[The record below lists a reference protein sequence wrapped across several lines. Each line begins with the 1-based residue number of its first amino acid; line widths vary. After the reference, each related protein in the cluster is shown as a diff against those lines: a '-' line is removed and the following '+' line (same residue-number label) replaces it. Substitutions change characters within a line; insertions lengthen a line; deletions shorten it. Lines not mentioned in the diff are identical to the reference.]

1 MQANEIHAPPS
12 WRCVDFI
19 SDVHLHPSSPE
30 NFSAWAQFLG
40 NSEADAIFILGDLF
54 DVWIGDDVLTEQ
66 SGRLAHSMEP
76 DPQQFERDCVQ
87 HLHACAQQR
96 SVYLMHGNRDFLIG
110 PRFSQATGAILLN
123 DPSVLVWGGHRYL
136 LSHGDALCLADTA
149 YQDFRR
155 VVRDDA
161 WQSQF
166 LATSLSQ
173 RREQARMM
181 RARSESVKDALKASG
196 QAWVDVDQAATLHWM
211 NALACHHFIHGHTH
225 EGRDHAL
232 VSNQGQGI
240 RHVLPDWHVEQTPP
254 QGFALRL
261 ELSAEGHILH
271 KKLPVA

>member
-30 NFSAWAQFLG
+30 NFSAWSQFLA

-66 SGRLAHSMEP
+66 LDGSHKSEP
-76 DPQQFERDCVQ
+76 VPGIFERDCVQ
-87 HLHACAQQR
+87 QLHACAQQR
-96 SVYLMHGNRDFLIG
+96 HVYLMHGNRDFLIG
-110 PRFSQATGAILLN
+110 SRFSQATGVSLIE
-123 DPSVLVWGGHRYL
+123 DPSVLVWGAHRYL

-155 VVRDDA
+155 MVREEA

-173 RREQARMM
+173 RHEQARMM
-181 RARSESVKDALKASG
+181 RARSESLKAALKASG
-196 QAWVDVDQAATLHWM
+196 QAWIDVDQAEAVQWM
-211 NALACHHFIHGHTH
+211 NALRCQHLIHGHTH
-225 EGRDHAL
+225 EGRDHVL

-240 RHVLPDWHVEQTPP
+240 RHVLPDWHVEDNPP
-254 QGFALRL
+254 RGFALRL